1 VRITVLATIIALAL
15 GIGFSLLA
23 RENLKPL
30 MVDSVDRQV
39 NSTMTMAAREVE
51 AGRQAVGV
59 PGLVVR
65 VLDTSGTPV
74 DGASVSTPT
83 VTPTPTLTPAQ
94 IRLLKAGQPVSTH
107 SDGAPPWRWSGSV
120 VSAPD
125 GQQRL
130 VVVGAALVAFDAI
143 VMDTSFWFFVA
154 AVLGALAV
162 AVSTW
167 LAVKFALRPVGK
179 MRGSLRSLPAGE
191 RLPIPVSHD
200 ELRVLAVEFNA
211 LLTRQE
217 QISER
222 LRRFTGD
229 AAHELRSP
237 VASIRVQ
244 AEVAVANPDPELSQE
259 TLADILAE
267 TERLSGL
274 LDGLM
279 ALTRSDA
286 GELPPAVPVELF
298 TEVRAAIERLPANA
312 PKPRISGIAGQA
324 WAHATHSEVELVLD
338 NLLRNASRYADEQ
351 IVVSILTRRSTI
363 RVVVDDDG
371 PGIAPEHRS
380 RVFDRFYRVSDDRSR
395 SSGGAGLGLAMVAET
410 VRRRGGRVAV
420 GESPEGGARFQ
431 VTWQAS
437 QER

>member
-1 VRITVLATIIALAL
+1 MLATIIALAL